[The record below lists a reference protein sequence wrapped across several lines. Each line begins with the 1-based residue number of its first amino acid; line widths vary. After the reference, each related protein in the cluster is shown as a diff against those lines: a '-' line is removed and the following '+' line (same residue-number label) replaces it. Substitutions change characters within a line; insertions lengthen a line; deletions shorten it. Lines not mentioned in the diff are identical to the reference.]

1 MVKYKIYHL
10 NIYII
15 YLQKTL
21 AKMCV
26 KINHTSKIEELSELN
41 KISLDLIISL
51 AVIIL
56 NSSNNLNDINALNLN
71 ISNLLK
77 HVIKP
82 NDIETEDINLVSELD
97 IFKTELIRLGQS
109 SDLSKISDL
118 LNSLNNKLNIDKK
131 ESYNNYLL
139 DTHIIERY
147 KLLKILKELR
157 CVDIIQSYQ
166 TKKHIISYINKFSE
180 LEDQYIK
187 NILLM
192 TKFLQKTINILDPLI
207 ITSELKTYYDNLKT
221 HVQDYIYMN
230 KNNGLQTNRISD
242 TEKFNNIFILKMI
255 PSNNLLNISEP
266 KDLNLMI
273 NKSDINDLYKK
284 LKKHEILPNGY
295 IGSTTIGISNN
306 KSHVNFILLSEKEI
320 KKNDIKKNIDNIISD
335 INSSKDKI
343 DKMVDI
349 KYDLSVLDKNIQY
362 VSRSDINKI
371 FSSDNNI
378 VNNVLSSD
386 INGNIIID
394 YSDNNNNNIIHE
406 LITDYIYDYFAQ
418 KQIF

>member
-1 MVKYKIYHL
+1 
-10 NIYII
+10 
-15 YLQKTL
+15 
-21 AKMCV
+21 MCV

-266 KDLNLMI
+266 
-273 NKSDINDLYKK
+273 
-284 LKKHEILPNGY
+284 
-295 IGSTTIGISNN
+295 
-306 KSHVNFILLSEKEI
+306 
-320 KKNDIKKNIDNIISD
+320 
-335 INSSKDKI
+335 
-343 DKMVDI
+343 
-349 KYDLSVLDKNIQY
+349 
-362 VSRSDINKI
+362 
-371 FSSDNNI
+371 
-378 VNNVLSSD
+378 
-386 INGNIIID
+386 
-394 YSDNNNNNIIHE
+394 
-406 LITDYIYDYFAQ
+406 
-418 KQIF
+418 